1 MFIFYDN
8 YNLTTRHGI
17 INELF
22 PGVASDENCAFR
34 YKNRMLSFFQK
45 KENKAISYDYHE
57 FSNNVNKSWFI

>member
-34 YKNRMLSFFQK
+34 YKNRMLSFF
-45 KENKAISYDYHE
+45 
-57 FSNNVNKSWFI
+57 